1 MSWRAGRGVDR
12 ITGFVVGVVGLRF
25 NFGGLPA
32 RLVQWLIPGVEINID
47 RCVSEISGEVKLA
60 TSLLD
65 GLKFCR
71 SDWFGKRSGEKR
83 VCFFE
88 CVGQRFVFFTGQ
100 LSCKFG
106 ELEMFVLGFGGDG
119 DFESVAP
126 RAFALLIEAGEP

>member
-1 MSWRAGRGVDR
+1 MSRRAGRGVDR
-12 ITGFVVGVVGLRF
+12 VTGFVVGVVGLRF

-71 SDWFGKRSGEKR
+71 SDWFGKRSGEKC
-83 VCFFE
+83 VCFSK

-119 DFESVAP
+119 YLESVAS
-126 RAFALLIEAGEP
+126 RAFALLIESGEP